1 MEKESHELLPLT
13 RQMASGSIRNK
24 ESRRPSGLHLNQSAT
39 AGRRECTGAKRG
51 DRQNY
56 AVLNRRSHYCLLKA
70 DGDQQTDANRSN
82 VDEEVFPGMN
92 CLVRWMYVEHG
103 CRVLLNGFGCT
114 HRLRIDFGRG
124 WCGNRANGCIGRYI
138 SRSSFRAVLLHY
150 LTASLTAI

>member
-56 AVLNRRSHYCLLKA
+56 AVLNRRSHVRTRIFGTVVIRRATAVK
-70 DGDQQTDANRSN
+70 TDS
-82 VDEEVFPGMN
+82 
-92 CLVRWMYVEHG
+92 CVEMIL
-103 CRVLLNGFGCT
+103 CD
-114 HRLRIDFGRG
+114 RIYARNYPTSTRG
-124 WCGNRANGCIGRYI
+124 VARATG
-138 SRSSFRAVLLHY
+138 L
-150 LTASLTAI
+150 